1 MAAIWLASILST
13 TATIVVLVLCALF
26 TYYYWSKRYL
36 SEHSLSRLAQGL
48 RWSGVAVGLLLLLV
62 EFQFRSGHL
71 WFLFV
76 VLVTELW
83 VLVLVLVPDASYHL
97 AQAYLRWTERGRE

>member
-1 MAAIWLASILST
+1 MAAWLARALST
-13 TATIVVLVLCALF
+13 TATIVVLVLSALF
-26 TYYYWSKRYL
+26 TYYYWSKRYQ
-36 SEHSLSRLAQGL
+36 EHSLSRLAQGL
-48 RWSGVAVGLLLLLV
+48 RWSGVAVGLLLLLI

-83 VLVLVLVPDASYHL
+83 VLVLVLVPDASHYL
-97 AQAYLRWTERGRE
+97 AQACLRWMDRGRQ